1 MASRKKR
8 KSRRS
13 QKYEEEDFAARPE
26 LQEEE
31 EDGASARQPMGEL
44 VEIMKD
50 FFTGQ
55 QKRDEGLLE
64 ELRTLKAA
72 MPGALPS
79 PLQQRRPPPR
89 PPPPRF
95 PTATSSPNGTL
106 STESPRRGLPT
117 PGGTRVVMR
126 SGHQER
132 DIPDIPS
139 FSNVDNEGGP
149 RPDWRH
155 FSDPKIPPYQIGED
169 IENYLLRFERI
180 AKTWRWP
187 ESEWACRLVP
197 LLSGKALEAYSAMDE
212 DEAQSYTCLK
222 AALLTK
228 FDISPE
234 TYRQR
239 FRISS
244 LPSGETPTETY
255 HRLKGLYRRWIR
267 PDQLSK
273 DAIGELIVMEQLLC
287 VLPPDVRTWVKEHE
301 PEDGLTFIVFKDF

>member
-95 PTATSSPNGTL
+95 PTATSSPKWDTQYREP
-106 STESPRRGLPT
+106 STRSTNPWWHKGGNALGAPREGH
-117 PGGTRVVMR
+117 TR
-126 SGHQER
+126 H
-132 DIPDIPS
+132 S
-139 FSNVDNEGGP
+139 FFQQCG
-149 RPDWRH
+149 
-155 FSDPKIPPYQIGED
+155 Q
-169 IENYLLRFERI
+169 
-180 AKTWRWP
+180 
-187 ESEWACRLVP
+187 
-197 LLSGKALEAYSAMDE
+197 
-212 DEAQSYTCLK
+212 
-222 AALLTK
+222 
-228 FDISPE
+228 
-234 TYRQR
+234 
-239 FRISS
+239 
-244 LPSGETPTETY
+244 
-255 HRLKGLYRRWIR
+255 
-267 PDQLSK
+267 
-273 DAIGELIVMEQLLC
+273 
-287 VLPPDVRTWVKEHE
+287 
-301 PEDGLTFIVFKDF
+301 